1 MLVVALNGLLG
12 SRDRHLDVTE
22 IVADSLSLLPIKDPV
37 DVVNG
42 RGGAGPIAFN
52 KLCRRVQRRADGKTT
67 LLLVGK
73 SYGGHWCGK
82 LLWRLADKNLLERFH
97 AVGMVTVDP
106 AYALHKLQRKMKQIP
121 KIDKAVNIHQ
131 YGKRSGYRIG
141 PPAENIVVK
150 AKHTTIE
157 MVPVVTK
164 EIEDLVMWGHAKRKR
179 GKHV

>member
-12 SRDRHLDVTE
+12 SRSRHLDVTE
-22 IVADSLSLLPIKDPV
+22 IVVDALHRLPIKDPV
-37 DVVNG
+37 DLVKG

-52 KLCRRVQRRADGKTT
+52 KLCRRVERRADGKTV

-73 SYGGHWCGK
+73 SYGGHWCRK
-82 LLWRLADKNLLERFH
+82 LLWRLADRDLLTHFH

-131 YGKRSGYRIG
+131 HGRRSGYRMG
-141 PPAENIVVK
+141 PPATNIPVK
-150 AKHTTIE
+150 AKHTNIE
-157 MVPVVTK
+157 MVPLVTK
-164 EIEDLVMWGHAKRKR
+164 EIEDLILWGHAKRK
-179 GKHV
+179 

>member
-12 SRDRHLDVTE
+12 SRDKRLDVTE
-22 IVADSLSLLPIKDPV
+22 IVADAMRLLPIKDPV
-37 DVVNG
+37 DVING
-42 RGGAGPIAFN
+42 RGGAGPVAFN
-52 KLCRRVQRRADGKTT
+52 KLCRRVKRRADGKTT

-73 SYGGHWCGK
+73 SYGGHWCRR

-106 AYALHKLQRKMKQIP
+106 AFALHKLQKKMKQIP
-121 KIDKAVNIHQ
+121 KIDNAVNIHQ

-150 AKHTTIE
+150 ATHTKIE
-157 MVPVVTK
+157 MAPMVTK
-164 EIEDLVMWGHAKRKR
+164 KIEDLILWGHAKRCR
-179 GKHV
+179 